1 MTPVDMLMIHSV
13 VMILYYLI
21 AAFFLLAIVRNFIA
35 TRDIQEALLYAVV
48 MIPFVLRLL
57 RLK

>member
-1 MTPVDMLMIHSV
+1 VDMLMIHSV

-35 TRDIQEALLYAVV
+35 TRDIQEAFLYAVV

>member
-1 MTPVDMLMIHSV
+1 MLMIHSV

-21 AAFFLLAIVRNFIA
+21 AAFFLLAIVRSFIA